1 MFTRTALSTCTLL
14 HVQPPVTYA
23 SCFPSSQG
31 CFVYFLTG
39 SFITFSQA
47 ASLFSHRWLQYF
59 LTGSFSTFSQA
70 ASVMSLRPAAH
81 KHNNSIRS
89 GLFTKCPWY
98 SRYPTNPPFSF
109 EQSRPTFIIRSI
121 AFTMHFKL
129 FHKIISVNSKPI
141 NNTNP

>member
-14 HVQPPVTYA
+14 HVQPPPVTYA

-98 SRYPTNPPFSF
+98 SRYPTNPPFCF
-109 EQSRPTFIIRSI
+109 EQSRPTYALITKNQWLLDS
-121 AFTMHFKL
+121 A
-129 FHKIISVNSKPI
+129 KIS
-141 NNTNP
+141 